1 VTNDIH
7 IRPEEVKN
15 SGELIDD
22 KAEEARA
29 RVATLYDSGAST
41 RDGNRG
47 FASGAALVAYCD
59 AMRAEALDAVRRL
72 QETGQKIVAAA
83 QGIERTDAKSAEAV
97 SRVAT
102 ALDDPDS

>member
-1 VTNDIH
+1 MTNDIH

-15 SGELIDD
+15 SGGLIDE

-29 RVATLYDSGAST
+29 RIATLYDSGMPA

-47 FASGAALVAYCD
+47 FATGAALAAYCD
-59 AMRAEALDAVRRL
+59 AMRTEALDAVQRL

-83 QGIERTDAKSAEAV
+83 QGIDRTDDKSAEAV

-102 ALDDPDS
+102 ALDDPGS